1 MVGWIVLLNICDRN
15 ISFQKERQANH
26 LWQDQPHR
34 EDSFR
39 QINATWCTNL
49 ISLGIFVPD
58 LFDQTCVFLLT
69 QCPLSG
75 LVKASGSNGNHQ
87 GRYAS
92 LLCTFPSINAI
103 AVLIQKV
110 KVGNNFWYLKT
121 SELAQKYSSAIWLL
135 IRQCW
140 YFGNWTNREEVILKG
155 LSR

>member
-1 MVGWIVLLNICDRN
+1 MIKNFSLQLLNIKVSFKMFNIWSNILTCKFQKMVGWKVLNICYRN

-49 ISLGIFVPD
+49 IFLGIFVPD

-92 LLCTFPSINAI
+92 LLCTFPSINEI

-110 KVGNNFWYLKT
+110 KVGNNF
-121 SELAQKYSSAIWLL
+121 
-135 IRQCW
+135 
-140 YFGNWTNREEVILKG
+140 
-155 LSR
+155 

>member
-1 MVGWIVLLNICDRN
+1 MIKYFSLQLLNIKVSFEMFNIWSNIFWPANFKQNGRMNCALNICDRN

-39 QINATWCTNL
+39 QINATWCTSL
-49 ISLGIFVPD
+49 IFLGIFVPY

-110 KVGNNFWYLKT
+110 KVGNN
-121 SELAQKYSSAIWLL
+121 S
-135 IRQCW
+135 
-140 YFGNWTNREEVILKG
+140 
-155 LSR
+155 

>member
-1 MVGWIVLLNICDRN
+1 MKSVVKHLLQKHF
-15 ISFQKERQANH
+15 ISERAASKSSLAGPASQRRQFQ
-26 LWQDQPHR
+26 
-34 EDSFR
+34 
-39 QINATWCTNL
+39 TNKCNL
-49 ISLGIFVPD
+49 MYQLDFLDIFVPY

-110 KVGNNFWYLKT
+110 KVGNNSQYLKT
-121 SELAQKYSSAIWLL
+121 SELAQNYSSAHL
-135 IRQCW
+135 IANQTL
-140 YFGNWTNREEVILKG
+140 YSAGTLVIGQIEK
-155 LSR
+155 R

>member
-1 MVGWIVLLNICDRN
+1 MVGWKMLLIICYRN

-110 KVGNNFWYLKT
+110 KVGNNINSTLKHLSSHKAIPLPSDCS
-121 SELAQKYSSAIWLL
+121 SESAGTL
-135 IRQCW
+135 IIGQTEKW
-140 YFGNWTNREEVILKG
+140 
-155 LSR
+155 